1 MIYMKILFLRLMS
14 MENVYLEYFSAL
26 LNVLFVPDQYIRYIL
41 VNS

>member
-26 LNVLFVPDQYIRYIL
+26 LNVLFVSDQYIRYIL